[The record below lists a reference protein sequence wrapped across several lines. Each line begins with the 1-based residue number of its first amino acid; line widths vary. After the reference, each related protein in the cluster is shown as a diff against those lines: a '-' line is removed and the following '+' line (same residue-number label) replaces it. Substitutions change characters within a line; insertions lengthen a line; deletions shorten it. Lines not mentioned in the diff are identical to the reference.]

1 MRTHSVALLIVLLT
15 SSLVVFS
22 QKEREYT
29 EGYVLMEKG
38 DTLRGKIRDNVET
51 EDDPN
56 KQRIWYVDKAGKT
69 QRISAK
75 KALEY
80 RKNGFPPYRRI
91 RTVRGHMKFARVMA
105 EGAVILYKY
114 FNVKSTGGVRN
125 YGGGMAFDVP
135 ADIDVEYYLQRA
147 GKPELVLV
155 PNFNFKSKMAK
166 YFADD
171 PDLKSRIE
179 SETVVRVNLPEAIQD
194 YNEKRN
200 KK

>member
-1 MRTHSVALLIVLLT
+1 MQKQKVALLSLL
-15 SSLVVFS
+15 LVISAASFS
-22 QKEREYT
+22 QKEKDYT
-29 EGYVLMEKG
+29 EGYVLMETG

-51 EDDPN
+51 EGDVN

-91 RTVRGHMKFARVMA
+91 RTVRGNKKFARVMT
-105 EGAVILYKY
+105 EGSVILYKY
-114 FNVKSTGGVRN
+114 FNVKSAGGVRN
-125 YGGGMAFDVP
+125 YGGGMAYDMP

-179 SETVVRVNLPEAIQD
+179 NETVVRVNLTEAIQD